1 MSGNVYVSQDE
12 GKIWQRADDI
22 PEGVAMMVIEHP
34 FDNQYVRRRGVSVP
48 F

>member
-1 MSGNVYVSQDE
+1 MYVSQDE
-12 GKIWQRADDI
+12 GKTFERAYGI

-34 FDNQYVRRRGVSVP
+34 FDNKYVRRRGVSVP